1 MSNPLRAAV
10 IGTGFIGRV
19 HVRSARLSGA
29 QVLGV
34 AASTP
39 ERAAEAAQSLEVP
52 RGYATAMDAVKDQEV
67 DVIHICTPN
76 ALHMEVAQAALE
88 AGKHVVCEKPLAT
101 SLHDAR
107 ALTELAKSKG
117 LVGTVPF
124 INRYHP
130 MVREAH
136 ARVQSDET
144 GKLYLIQG
152 SYLQDWLM
160 QAGDTNWRVDVAA
173 GGASRAFADI
183 GSHLCDLLEWIT
195 GERFTTLIAS
205 LGTPIAQRSAAASRV
220 AFQASGEITE
230 TKPVSTEDVA
240 CLILRTNR
248 GTLASLTVS
257 QVSAGRKNRLWF
269 ELDGAQQSVMFD
281 LESPEQLWLGR
292 REGTTLLVRDPSQGS
307 AGQRRLAF
315 LPAGHAQ
322 SWGDCF
328 EAFVRDTYAAIRGEA
343 HAGLPTFSDGAR
355 SMSIV
360 EAVLRSSATHQWTAI
375 VDGPSHSNP

>member
-1 MSNPLRAAV
+1 MAVPRAYA
-10 IGTGFIGRV
+10 
-19 HVRSARLSGA
+19 SG
-29 QVLGV
+29 L
-34 AASTP
+34 
-39 ERAAEAAQSLEVP
+39 EAA
-52 RGYATAMDAVKDQEV
+52 KDKDV

-76 ALHMEVAQAALE
+76 SLHMEVAKAALE

-107 ALTELAKSKG
+107 ELTELAKRKG
-117 LVGTVPF
+117 LIGTVPF

-130 MVREAH
+130 MVREAQ
-136 ARVQSDET
+136 ARVQSDQT

-195 GERFTTLIAS
+195 GERFTSLIAT
-205 LGTPIAQRSAAASRV
+205 LDTPIAQRSAAASRV
-220 AFQASGEITE
+220 AFQASGEVKD
-230 TKPVSTEDVA
+230 TKLVSTEDVA

-248 GTLASLTVS
+248 GTLASLTIS

-281 LESPEQLWLGR
+281 LESPEQLWVGR
-292 REGTTLLVRDPSQGS
+292 REGMTLLVRDPSQGS
-307 AGQRRLAF
+307 PEHRRLAF

-322 SWGDCF
+322 GWGDCF
-328 EAFVRDTYAAIRGEA
+328 EAFVRDTYAAIRGEK
-343 HAGLPTFSDGAR
+343 HIGLPSFADGAR

-360 EAVLRSSATHQWTAI
+360 EAVLRSSATNQWTSIADDP
-375 VDGPSHSNP
+375 VHPA

>member
-1 MSNPLRAAV
+1 MSRPLRAAV
-10 IGTGFIGRV
+10 VGTGFIGRV
-19 HVRSARLSGA
+19 HVRCARLAGA
-29 QVLGV
+29 EVVGV

-39 ERAAEAAQSLEVP
+39 ERSAEAAQSMQVP
-52 RGYATAMDAVKDQEV
+52 RGYASGLEAARDKDV

-76 ALHMEVAQAALE
+76 SYHMEVAQAALE
-88 AGKHVVCEKPLAT
+88 SGKHVICEKPLAT
-101 SLHDAR
+101 SLQDAIT
-107 ALTELAKSKG
+107 LTELAKRKG

-124 INRYHP
+124 INRFHP
-130 MVREAH
+130 MVREAR

-160 QAGDTNWRVDVAA
+160 QAGDTNWRVDAAA

-195 GERFTTLIAS
+195 GERFTSLIAT
-205 LGTPIAQRSAAASRV
+205 LGTPIAERSAAASRV
-220 AFQASGEITE
+220 AFQASGEVKE

-240 CLILRTNR
+240 CLILRTDR

-269 ELDGAQQSVMFD
+269 EIDGAKQSAIFD
-281 LESPEQLWLGR
+281 LESPEQLWIGK
-292 REGTTLLVRDPSQGS
+292 REGTTLFVRDPSQGS
-307 AGQRRLAF
+307 PEQKRLTV

-322 SWGDCF
+322 GWGDCF
-328 EAFVRDTYAAIRGEA
+328 EAFVRDSYAAMRGEN
-343 HAGLPTFSDGAR
+343 HQGLPTFADGAR

-360 EAVLRSSATHQWTAI
+360 EAVLRSSAANQWTSIA
-375 VDGPSHSNP
+375 

>member
-1 MSNPLRAAV
+1 MSKPLRAAV
-10 IGTGFIGRV
+10 VGTGFIGRV
-19 HVRSARLSGA
+19 HVRCARLAGA
-29 QVLGV
+29 EVVGV

-39 ERAAEAAQSLEVP
+39 ERSAEAAQSMQVP
-52 RGYATAMDAVKDQEV
+52 RGYASGLEAARDKDV

-76 ALHMEVAQAALE
+76 SYHMEVAQAALE
-88 AGKHVVCEKPLAT
+88 SGKHVICEKPLAT
-101 SLHDAR
+101 SLQDAIT
-107 ALTELAKSKG
+107 LTELAKRKG

-124 INRYHP
+124 INRFHP
-130 MVREAH
+130 MVREAR

-160 QAGDTNWRVDVAA
+160 QAGDTNWRVDAAA

-195 GERFTTLIAS
+195 GERFTSLIAT
-205 LGTPIAQRSAAASRV
+205 LGTPIAERSAAASRV
-220 AFQASGEITE
+220 AFQASGEVKD

-269 ELDGAQQSVMFD
+269 EIDGAKQSAIFD
-281 LESPEQLWLGR
+281 LESPEQLWIGK
-292 REGTTLLVRDPSQGS
+292 REGTTLFVRDPSQGS
-307 AGQRRLAF
+307 SEQKRLTV

-322 SWGDCF
+322 GWGDCF
-328 EAFVRDTYAAIRGEA
+328 EAFVRDSYAAMRGES
-343 HAGLPTFSDGAR
+343 HQGLPTFADGAR

-360 EAVLRSSATHQWTAI
+360 EAVLRSSASTQWTAI
-375 VDGPSHSNP
+375 A

>member
-1 MSNPLRAAV
+1 MSKPLRTAV
-10 IGTGFIGRV
+10 VGTGFIGRV
-19 HVRSARLSGA
+19 HVRCARLAGA
-29 QVLGV
+29 EVVGVVASSSERSADAAKSLGV
-34 AASTP
+34 ARAYASGL
-39 ERAAEAAQSLEVP
+39 EAAQ
-52 RGYATAMDAVKDQEV
+52 DKDV

-76 ALHMEVAQAALE
+76 SLHMEVAKAALE
-88 AGKHVVCEKPLAT
+88 SGKHVVCEKPLAT
-101 SLHDAR
+101 SLQDAV
-107 ALTELAKSKG
+107 ALTELAKRKG

-124 INRYHP
+124 INRFHP
-130 MVREAH
+130 MVREAR

-160 QAGDTNWRVDVAA
+160 QAGDTNWRVDAAA

-195 GERFTTLIAS
+195 GERFTSLVAT
-205 LGTPIAQRSAAASRV
+205 LGTPIAERSAAASRV
-220 AFQASGEITE
+220 AFQASGEVGE

-248 GTLASLTVS
+248 GTLASLTIS

-269 ELDGAQQSVMFD
+269 EIDGAKQSAMFD

-292 REGTTLLVRDPSQGS
+292 REGMTLLVRDPSQGS
-307 AGQRRLAF
+307 PEHRRLAF

-322 SWGDCF
+322 GWGDCF
-328 EAFVRDTYAAIRGEA
+328 EAFVRDSYAAMRGET
-343 HAGLPTFSDGAR
+343 HAGLPTFADGAR

-360 EAVLRSSATHQWTAI
+360 EAVLRSSASNQWTAI
-375 VDGPSHSNP
+375 T

>member
-1 MSNPLRAAV
+1 MSKPLRAAV
-10 IGTGFIGRV
+10 VGTGFIGRV
-19 HVRSARLSGA
+19 HVRCARLAGA
-29 QVLGV
+29 EVVGV

-39 ERAAEAAQSLEVP
+39 ERSAEAAQSMQVP
-52 RGYATAMDAVKDQEV
+52 RGYASGLEAARDKDV

-76 ALHMEVAQAALE
+76 AYHMEVAQAALE
-88 AGKHVVCEKPLAT
+88 TGKHVICEKPLAT
-101 SLHDAR
+101 SLQDAVT
-107 ALTELAKSKG
+107 LTELAKRQG

-124 INRYHP
+124 INRFHP
-130 MVREAH
+130 MVREAR

-160 QAGDTNWRVDVAA
+160 QAGDTNWRVDAAA

-195 GERFTTLIAS
+195 GERFTSLIAT
-205 LGTPIAQRSAAASRV
+205 LGTPIAERSAAASRV
-220 AFQASGEITE
+220 AFQASGEVKE

-240 CLILRTNR
+240 CLILRTDR

-269 ELDGAQQSVMFD
+269 EIDGARQSAIFD
-281 LESPEQLWLGR
+281 LESPEQLWIGK
-292 REGTTLLVRDPSQGS
+292 REGTTLFVRDPSQGS
-307 AGQRRLAF
+307 PEQKRLTV

-322 SWGDCF
+322 GWGDCF
-328 EAFVRDTYAAIRGEA
+328 EAFVRDSYAAMRGES
-343 HAGLPTFSDGAR
+343 HQGLPTFADGAR

-360 EAVLRSSATHQWTAI
+360 EAVLRSSASNQWTSI
-375 VDGPSHSNP
+375 T

>member
-1 MSNPLRAAV
+1 M
-10 IGTGFIGRV
+10 
-19 HVRSARLSGA
+19 
-29 QVLGV
+29 GV

-39 ERAAEAAQSLEVP
+39 ERSAEAAKSMQVP
-52 RGYATAMDAVKDQEV
+52 RGYASGVEAARDKDV

-76 ALHMEVAQAALE
+76 SYHMEVAQAALE
-88 AGKHVVCEKPLAT
+88 SGKHVICEKPLAT
-101 SLHDAR
+101 SLQDAIT
-107 ALTELAKSKG
+107 LTELAKRNG

-124 INRYHP
+124 INRFHP
-130 MVREAH
+130 MVREAR

-160 QAGDTNWRVDVAA
+160 QAGDTNWRVDAAA

-195 GERFTTLIAS
+195 GERFTSLIAVM
-205 LGTPIAQRSAAASRV
+205 GTPIAERSAAASRV
-220 AFQASGEITE
+220 AFQASGEVKE
-230 TKPVSTEDVA
+230 TKPVSTEDLA

-269 ELDGAQQSVMFD
+269 EIDGAKQSAIFD
-281 LESPEQLWLGR
+281 LESPEQLWIGK
-292 REGTTLLVRDPSQGS
+292 REGVTLFVRDPSQGS
-307 AGQRRLAF
+307 PEHRRLAV

-322 SWGDCF
+322 GWGDSF
-328 EAFVRDTYAAIRGEA
+328 EAFVRDSYAAMRGES
-343 HAGLPTFSDGAR
+343 HEGLPTFADGAR

-360 EAVLRSSATHQWTAI
+360 EAVLRSSASNQWTSIA
-375 VDGPSHSNP
+375 

>member
-1 MSNPLRAAV
+1 MTAMSKPLRAAV

-19 HVRSARLSGA
+19 HVRSARLAGA
-29 QVLGV
+29 EVVGV
-34 AASTP
+34 AASSP
-39 ERAAEAAQSLEVP
+39 ERSAEAAKSMDIPRSFASGLEAA
-52 RGYATAMDAVKDQEV
+52 RDKDV

-76 ALHMEVAQAALE
+76 ALHMEVAKAALE

-101 SLHDAR
+101 SLQDAR
-107 ALTELAKSKG
+107 VLSDLAKSKG

-130 MVREAH
+130 MVREARS
-136 ARVQSDET
+136 RVQSDET

-160 QAGDTNWRVDVAA
+160 QAGDTNWRVDASA
-173 GGASRAFADI
+173 GGKSRAFADI
-183 GSHLCDLLEWIT
+183 GSHLCDVLEWIT
-195 GERFTTLIAS
+195 GERFTSLIAT

-220 AFQASGEITE
+220 AFQASGEVKE
-230 TKPVSTEDVA
+230 TKAVDTEDVA
-240 CLILRTNR
+240 CLILRTDR
-248 GTLASLTVS
+248 GTLATLTVS

-281 LESPEQLWLGR
+281 LESPEQLWIAR
-292 REGTTLLVRDPSQGS
+292 REGTTLLMRDPSQYS
-307 AGQRRLAF
+307 PEQKRLAW

-322 SWGDCF
+322 GWGDCF
-328 EAFVRDTYAAIRGEA
+328 EAFVRDSYAAIRGQS
-343 HAGLPTFSDGAR
+343 HVGLPTFADGAR

-360 EAVLRSSATHQWTAI
+360 EAVLRSSANNQWTAI
-375 VDGPSHSNP
+375 ND